1 MTYINGIFKQHIQHL
16 MLVMLALLFSHELF
30 AQERGIPIHV
40 NRGIQKTTAEI
51 MATPPP
57 QRPANFEQIRDSWEP
72 EGPDREHLPQ
82 APGAIDAPQWPL
94 SKGPAP
100 NPAPLLSPQTIGIQ
114 FDGATGPPSYPPDT
128 DGAVGLTQFF
138 VFVNQ
143 RMRTFNKTTGVADGV
158 IDIDPDV
165 FFAAVE
171 TPPATTTFVSDPQVR
186 FDRLSGRW
194 FLTIID
200 VSPGVVRNRLLIAVS
215 DGPVITAGTVWTFY
229 YFQDTT
235 YFLDYPSLGIDASA
249 LYIGGNMFTSSSGSY
264 AGTKG
269 YVIPKAPLLT
279 ASPITVYAF
288 NLAPLGSAG
297 PFAPRG
303 VDNYDPANTGP
314 TAVGYFIGVDVQ
326 LFSKLQIRR
335 VTDPGGT
342 PTISANI
349 PISTPISTY
358 YPISVRHKNGSPQLD
373 ALGDRLFAAHLRN
386 GKIWTAHN
394 IGVDNTGS
402 ATPSRTRNAAR
413 WYEIDV
419 ATTLVSQAG
428 TLYDNTGPNDVNQRN
443 YWIPS
448 IMVSGQGHAALGC
461 SIAGTNEYINAFTTG
476 RLAGD
481 PLGTLRE
488 GPGGSSLPGYTSSST
503 SYNVPLSRWGD
514 YSYTSLDPQD
524 DMTMWTIQQ
533 YCNGTNTYGVRAV
546 KLIAPPPATPASSN
560 PSIVEAGQPSV
571 NVTITGTSISGSGF
585 YDPGTDVV
593 GGTPFNHISAS
604 VTGGV
609 TVNSVTYTD
618 PTHITLNISTN
629 GATLGAQNITITN
642 PDGQFLTGTGIITIG
657 HVSHT
662 FVVTNTNDTGAG
674 SLRQAIADANALGNI
689 NASTPDTILF
699 NIAGSGTHTIAP
711 TSYLEDITDP
721 VIIDGFSQPGASAG
735 APLIVINGASALAFT
750 RGLSLSGGHSTVQ
763 GLVINGFSGSG
774 VVLQSDGNTLKG
786 NFIGTDATGTS
797 AVPNDF
803 GVLENGGSYNL
814 IGGSTAGSGNLISG
828 NTNSGIYMNGTGYN
842 HIQGNKIGTN
852 ITGTAAIP
860 NQDGVF
866 IKNSAHTVIG
876 GTTAAERN
884 LISGNR
890 ADAIFLRGSFQ
901 NTIIG
906 NYLGTDVTGTLDLG
920 NGADGFSIGD
930 GGHDNTLGGTTTAER
945 NIISG
950 NNRFGIYFFGT
961 GTTGNRIIGNYIGTD
976 VSGSNPLGNDDDG
989 VALFPDGGNRV
1000 GGTSA
1005 GEGNIIAYNGQAGV
1019 DVVAGGSLTPNN
1031 SNPILGNSIFGN
1043 TGLGI
1048 DLTVNPGTPGQHD
1061 GLTPNDAGD
1070 PDEGGNRLQNFPEI
1084 TAMDLQ
1090 TNGDL
1095 SVTYSV
1101 PSAVANATY
1110 PLRIEFFISQGGQGK
1125 TFLGAQEYAS
1135 ANAESPVTQTFT
1147 PNAVVSAG
1155 DKIVAT
1161 ATDAN
1166 GNTSEFAS
1174 EFTVAAGSYDIYL
1187 VDTKTGNTSRVTL
1200 IDDADEYNPSFAP
1213 DGKHIVH
1220 DVLGGPAALGHSL
1233 YITDI
1238 STGVSVPLTGGEGG
1252 NDASWSPNSM
1262 YIAFDRTPDGDQ
1274 SIYIVPAGGGTPT
1287 LVRADAVDA
1296 EWSNNSKRLVFKDI
1310 TDGSLRT
1317 VDLNGGS
1324 ETTIATSGINPSWS
1338 PNGKA
1343 IAYSD
1348 GNSIFTVAVNQKGQ
1362 PKGSP
1367 QQLTDDGSGVFNQ
1380 QPSWSNNS
1388 KAIVFHSNR
1397 ESGDFDIWTV
1407 SASGGTPSL
1416 LSGDPDNGDYDP
1428 CYSKNGKYVAY
1439 AGFTLPASS
1448 AAPLSLNSGIL
1459 QLNNELTMPDE
1470 FSLAQNY
1477 PNPFNPTTQI
1487 RFALPQAENVS
1498 LRIYDVAGQ
1507 LIKTLI
1513 SGNMDAG
1520 YYNIQWDG
1528 SNQYGS
1534 KVASGIYLYRI
1545 TAGSFVQ
1552 TKKMIL
1558 MK

>member
-1 MTYINGIFKQHIQHL
+1 
-16 MLVMLALLFSHELF
+16 
-30 AQERGIPIHV
+30 
-40 NRGIQKTTAEI
+40 
-51 MATPPP
+51 
-57 QRPANFEQIRDSWEP
+57 
-72 EGPDREHLPQ
+72 
-82 APGAIDAPQWPL
+82 
-94 SKGPAP
+94 
-100 NPAPLLSPQTIGIQ
+100 
-114 FDGATGPPSYPPDT
+114 
-128 DGAVGLTQFF
+128 
-138 VFVNQ
+138 
-143 RMRTFNKTTGVADGV
+143 
-158 IDIDPDV
+158 
-165 FFAAVE
+165 
-171 TPPATTTFVSDPQVR
+171 
-186 FDRLSGRW
+186 
-194 FLTIID
+194 
-200 VSPGVVRNRLLIAVS
+200 
-215 DGPVITAGTVWTFY
+215 
-229 YFQDTT
+229 
-235 YFLDYPSLGIDASA
+235 
-249 LYIGGNMFTSSSGSY
+249 
-264 AGTKG
+264 
-269 YVIPKAPLLT
+269 
-279 ASPITVYAF
+279 
-288 NLAPLGSAG
+288 
-297 PFAPRG
+297 
-303 VDNYDPANTGP
+303 
-314 TAVGYFIGVDVQ
+314 
-326 LFSKLQIRR
+326 
-335 VTDPGGT
+335 
-342 PTISANI
+342 
-349 PISTPISTY
+349 
-358 YPISVRHKNGSPQLD
+358 
-373 ALGDRLFAAHLRN
+373 
-386 GKIWTAHN
+386 
-394 IGVDNTGS
+394 
-402 ATPSRTRNAAR
+402 
-413 WYEIDV
+413 
-419 ATTLVSQAG
+419 
-428 TLYDNTGPNDVNQRN
+428 
-443 YWIPS
+443 
-448 IMVSGQGHAALGC
+448 
-461 SIAGTNEYINAFTTG
+461 
-476 RLAGD
+476 
-481 PLGTLRE
+481 
-488 GPGGSSLPGYTSSST
+488 
-503 SYNVPLSRWGD
+503 
-514 YSYTSLDPQD
+514 
-524 DMTMWTIQQ
+524 MWTIQQ

-629 GATLGAQNITITN
+629 GATPGAQNITITN

-1070 PDEGGNRLQNFPEI
+1070 PDEGGNRLQNFPVF
-1084 TAMDLQ
+1084 TAAQLQ
-1090 TNGDL
+1090 GNGDVI
-1095 SVTYSV
+1095 VTYSV
-1101 PSAVANATY
+1101 PSAVANSAY

-1135 ANAESPVTQTFT
+1135 ANAESPVTQTLT

-1161 ATDAN
+1161 ATDAS
-1166 GNTSEFAS
+1166 GNTSEFSAEVDVTTPSLDAVIFATNSVKLQQNAKILSGDVIVNQAGNGVELVVDQNAKIAS
-1174 EFTVAAGSYDIYL
+1174 GYEVKANRIKVNKKARIDSDVFYNELSNDGTITGSLNTPLTLPVYTSLPPFITAAPGNNDFTVPKKGTQTLNAGDYRNISI
-1187 VDTKTGNTSRVTL
+1187 KQQGTL
-1200 IDDADEYNPSFAP
+1200 IFSGGIYNLSDLNAEQKSKLLFAAP
-1213 DGKHIVH
+1213 CEIRVGGKLLIAQNSLV
-1220 DVLGGPAALGHSL
+1220 GPQTGSGVEAG
-1233 YITDI
+1233 DI
-1238 STGVSVPLTGGEGG
+1238 IF
-1252 NDASWSPNSM
+1252 
-1262 YIAFDRTPDGDQ
+1262 YIAG
-1274 SIYIVPAGGGTPT
+1274 
-1287 LVRADAVDA
+1287 
-1296 EWSNNSKRLVFKDI
+1296 N
-1310 TDGSLRT
+1310 
-1317 VDLNGGS
+1317 
-1324 ETTIATSGINPSWS
+1324 
-1338 PNGKA
+1338 
-1343 IAYSD
+1343 D
-1348 GNSIFTVAVNQKGQ
+1348 GNSGAGSRAAKIEQKCNVFANFYVPNGTLWFNQNVKATGAFLAKDVQ
-1362 PKGSP
+1362 VD
-1367 QQLTDDGSGVFNQ
+1367 QNVQLTLDSYYG
-1380 QPSWSNNS
+1380 NS
-1388 KAIVFHSNR
+1388 AAVPLALNK
-1397 ESGDFDIWTV
+1397 
-1407 SASGGTPSL
+1407 
-1416 LSGDPDNGDYDP
+1416 LSG
-1428 CYSKNGKYVAY
+1428 
-1439 AGFTLPASS
+1439 AS
-1448 AAPLSLNSGIL
+1448 
-1459 QLNNELTMPDE
+1459 D
-1470 FSLAQNY
+1470 SLAVVFALPETFALDQNY